1 MVVAGPSITLARRSA
16 RRSALLAL
24 LLCGGAS
31 SGPAGGAPRPGSV
44 PALDNGLGATPGM
57 GWNWDYC
64 QGCKHPPG
72 YAKGHGEEFIRHTA
86 AFLKSSGLAAKGY
99 RYVNTDSF
107 WGLANRSASGDLQ
120 PDPHLWPSGLEATV
134 KALHAMDLG
143 FGLYGDRGTHE
154 CNGQRPGQLGFEEQ
168 DAEFFARMRI
178 DWFKSDSCFASGS
191 HDVAL
196 ASYTKMS
203 KALIAATSRPGQ
215 RPIWFALCGWQ
226 PFYALTGRSIANSWR
241 IGPDTGSG
249 WTAVMANVKNA
260 LPLGKCALS
269 GPDTLHAACII

>member
-1 MVVAGPSITLARRSA
+1 MLRRGGGLSAIIISEASMVVAGPSITLARRSA

-31 SGPAGGAPRPGSV
+31 SGRAGGAPRPGPGTGSV

-99 RYVNTDSF
+99 HYVNTDSF

-168 DAEFFARMRI
+168 DAEFFARMGI

-196 ASYTKMS
+196 ASCKIVI
-203 KALIAATSRPGQ
+203 LSRCP
-215 RPIWFALCGWQ
+215 
-226 PFYALTGRSIANSWR
+226 S
-241 IGPDTGSG
+241 
-249 WTAVMANVKNA
+249 
-260 LPLGKCALS
+260 
-269 GPDTLHAACII
+269 H

>member
-1 MVVAGPSITLARRSA
+1 MLLLHRRARDTPAWGPNPASIQRLCFLLPAPGLEGRRGAGGAAPRRGLSAIIISEASMVVAGPSITLARRSA

-31 SGPAGGAPRPGSV
+31 SGRAGGAPRPGTGSV

-72 YAKGHGEEFIRHTA
+72 YAKGYGEEFIRHTA

-99 RYVNTDSF
+99 HYVNTDSF

-168 DAEFFARMRI
+168 DAEFFARMGI

-196 ASYTKMS
+196 ASCKIVI
-203 KALIAATSRPGQ
+203 LSR
-215 RPIWFALCGWQ
+215 FACC
-226 PFYALTGRSIANSWR
+226 PS
-241 IGPDTGSG
+241 
-249 WTAVMANVKNA
+249 
-260 LPLGKCALS
+260 
-269 GPDTLHAACII
+269 H